1 MVVGLSFAPEH
12 RIGPLLAPIAKIG
25 GLRGLLPAGHRGPWL
40 PLLEALAERGCRC
53 PVSAGA
59 AQSAPSLRSRASTG
73 ISWQPTF
80 QSRVMRPPMAPMMAP
95 PMLLTMRTML
105 GIGSP

>member
-1 MVVGLSFAPEH
+1 MLRNTGSGPYWPLSRKSGASEAFYQLVIEGLGCLF
-12 RIGPLLAPIAKIG
+12 LK
-25 GLRGLLPAGHRGPWL
+25 PWQNVAVDV
-40 PLLEALAERGCRC
+40 PCQR
-53 PVSAGA
+53 GA